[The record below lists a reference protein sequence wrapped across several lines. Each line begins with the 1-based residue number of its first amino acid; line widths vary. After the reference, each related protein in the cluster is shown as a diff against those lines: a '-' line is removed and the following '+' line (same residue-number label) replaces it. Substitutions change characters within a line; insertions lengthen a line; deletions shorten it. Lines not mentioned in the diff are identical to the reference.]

1 MQRTDWSRRGA
12 GWIGGWIGNLGY
24 EYVSL
29 MVEMWPMMSG
39 CTGGVYKAFGATLTI
54 DEINVDP
61 WNKKT

>member
-39 CTGGVYKAFGATLTI
+39 
-54 DEINVDP
+54 
-61 WNKKT
+61 